1 MDLLPLKGVASTF
14 SLRRPKTACC
24 CGKRIVVE
32 KENISID
39 EPTSG
44 LDYHHMIEV
53 AENIRQ
59 LSAMGK
65 TLFIITH
72 DPELIAECC
81 NFFIFM
87 EMGRIKWSG
96 GWSADNRQ
104 RLRDFFSVIQ
114 EM

>member
-1 MDLLPLKGVASTF
+1 MF
-14 SLRRPKTACC
+14 MW
-24 CGKRIVVE
+24 IVF
-32 KENISID
+32 D